1 MFKKNPTPKASPVTP
16 PNEETV
22 SELRP
27 GGMCVQR
34 RDYDDEHLAAA
45 AASGPVITIHVT
57 HGPVHH
63 VINLPAHSTF
73 GELKGLV
80 SQKTGLEPEEQKLL
94 FRGKEKEDEEH
105 LDAAGAKDNSRV
117 MLLQEPKR
125 KERSIGELN
134 ENNEMEVDAGE
145 VGVGSNEMEAD
156 AGEIGAMSPEMAKAF
171 EAIAGVRAEV
181 DGLSDRVS
189 ALDVAVN
196 GGTKVSDKEFAVSTE
211 LLMRQL
217 LKLDGIKAEGEARMQ
232 RKAEVRRVQ
241 NLVDSLDDLKVKNS
255 NPINNDSNGVASQNS
270 NGVNPQ
276 NSSGAA
282 SQNGNAVSVTTKW
295 ETFDSG
301 VGSLTAPTP
310 VPSSTE
316 VTEDWQKFD

>member
-1 MFKKNPTPKASPVTP
+1 MDPTPNASPVNA
-16 PNEETV
+16 PNEDFDP
-22 SELRP
+22 ELRP

-34 RDYDDEHLAAA
+34 RDYDDDSAAR
-45 AASGPVITIHVT
+45 GPNITIRVY
-57 HGPVHH
+57 HGSAHH

-80 SQKTGLEPEEQKLL
+80 SEKTGVKPEEQKLL

-105 LDAAGAKDNSRV
+105 LDAAGVRDNSRV

-125 KERSIGELN
+125 KERN
-134 ENNEMEVDAGE
+134 VGE
-145 VGVGSNEMEAD
+145 VNESNEMLSD
-156 AGEIGAMSPEMAKAF
+156 AAEAKAF

-181 DGLSDRVS
+181 DSLAEGVS
-189 ALDVAVN
+189 ALGVVVN
-196 GGTKVSDKEFAVSTE
+196 GGTKVSDKDFAVSTE

-217 LKLDGIKAEGEARMQ
+217 LKLDGIKAEGEARMK

-241 NLVDSLDDLKVKNS
+241 NLVDTLDTLKAKNS
-255 NPINNDSNGVASQNS
+255 YPMNNNSNGVTPQNS
-270 NGVNPQ
+270 NGVT
-276 NSSGAA
+276 

-301 VGSLTAPTP
+301 MGSLSAPTP
-310 VPSSTE
+310 MPSSTE
-316 VTEDWQKFD
+316 VTEDWEKFD